1 MHEAL
6 ETQTTKKIFHDLF
19 LINICSVYIIII
31 VYGEN
36 YTYCVN
42 IYHLHIV
49 LILLLNDVL
58 CYYGEHKCL
67 GITVFTCR

>member
-6 ETQTTKKIFHDLF
+6 ETQTTKKNIPRFIFNQYMQCIYNYYCLWRE
-19 LINICSVYIIII
+19 VYLLCK
-31 VYGEN
+31 Y
-36 YTYCVN
+36 

-58 CYYGEHKCL
+58 CYYGERICVL
-67 GITVFTCR
+67 V